1 MSCNPAPIAP
11 PWRSGAPLRIAL
23 TLLLA
28 LAAAGLCLA
37 LRTPLPWMIGP
48 LLATAV
54 LSMLGGPAESWTPL
68 RNTGQWIIGGA
79 LGLYFTP
86 QVVSLV
92 AGLWWAVAL
101 NIVWALALG
110 LLFGEWLY
118 RVHHGPDPC
127 AALGRP
133 EQAQPPRG
141 AASYAK
147 RRAWGSR
154 FHVSGLSRITTYFA
168 SPIGAASEMTLMGER
183 HGAQTDLV
191 ASAHSLRV
199 LLVTLIIPFGFQW
212 AGLRGLDMSP
222 PGLRQV
228 LWPQLAVL
236 ALLTGLGAW
245 AMVLLKR
252 TNPWFIGAL
261 LVSLLLTAWDIRL
274 SAIPQAMTNAAQLL
288 IGISLGVRFTSGF
301 VHLAPRWLASVALA
315 TVGMIVLC
323 AGLAWAL
330 AQFTHLHWA
339 TLLLGT
345 SPGGIAEMSITAK
358 VLQLGVPV
366 VTAFHVTRLAA
377 VLLLAEP
384 LYRWCYRPEAGAA
397 ARGG

>member
-1 MSCNPAPIAP
+1 MPLTPSHSFLPLH
-11 PWRSGAPLRIAL
+11 SSSPLRIFL

-28 LAAAGLCLA
+28 LAAAGLCIF

-54 LSMLGGPAESWTPL
+54 LSMLGGPAESWSPL

-86 QVVSLV
+86 QVVALV
-92 AGLWWAVAL
+92 AGLWWAIAL

-110 LLFGEWLY
+110 LVFGAWLY
-118 RVHHGPDPC
+118 RVHR
-127 AALGRP
+127 RP
-133 EQAQPPRG
+133 G
-141 AASYAK
+141 V
-147 RRAWGSR
+147 
-154 FHVSGLSRITTYFA
+154 FHVEGLSRITTYFA
-168 SPIGAASEMTLMGER
+168 APIGAASEMTLLGER

-212 AGLRGLDMSP
+212 AGLRGLDVSV
-222 PGLRQV
+222 PGLREV
-228 LWPQLAVL
+228 VWPQLALL
-236 ALLTGLGAW
+236 ALLTGIGCW
-245 AMVLLKR
+245 VMVLFRR

-261 LVSLLLTAWDIRL
+261 AVSLLLTAFDIRL
-274 SAIPQAMTNAAQLL
+274 SALPQAMTNAAQLL

-301 VHLAPRWLASVALA
+301 VHMAPRWLASVALA
-315 TVGMIVLC
+315 TVGMILLC
-323 AGLAWAL
+323 AAFAWAL

-384 LYRWCYRPEAGAA
+384 LYRWLYRDPRAT
-397 ARGG
+397 